1 MAVSEREKQNN
12 YRLIVIVLTLIAM
25 SCILGD
31 IALIALDKKPP
42 EALINLAFSTGGAL
56 GGILTNP
63 NKESK
68 GGNELEALGGIAAKS
83 IIDEAM
89 KQIRKVDK

>member
-1 MAVSEREKQNN
+1 MAEKIEGAN
-12 YRLIVIVLTLIAM
+12 YKLVVIVLTVITM
-25 SCILGD
+25 SCILSD
-31 IALIALDKKPP
+31 VLLVALNKKPP

-63 NKESK
+63 AKEDK
-68 GGNELEALGGIAAKS
+68 APANELETLGGMAAKS

-89 KQIRKVDK
+89 KQMRKAQE